1 MPTILA
7 IESSC
12 DETAVAI
19 LRGPASGCEG
29 DMEILASEISSQIPL
44 HQIYGGVVPEIASR
58 QHALTLQP
66 LILQAL
72 RHAGCE
78 LKDIDA
84 FAATAG
90 PGLASSLLIGNTT
103 AKALALAARKSYI
116 AVNHLEGHL
125 LSPFVKTREV
135 PPHVSLIISGGHT
148 LLTHVRDA
156 GVYTRIGGT
165 LDDAAGEAF
174 DKVAKMLNLPY
185 PGGPQIETL
194 ARRGRIDAFQF
205 PRALI
210 QEANFDFSFS
220 GLKTSVLYQLASLTD
235 LDAAL
240 PDLCASFQQA
250 VIDVLWLKSL
260 RALKQTGLQHL
271 ALSGGVSMNQ
281 SLRQFIAYHA
291 KKHGIEL
298 HLAEPTL
305 CTDNAAMI
313 AFAALL
319 RYRKKLTNALDS
331 TIDPN
336 LSLFA

>member
-19 LRGPASGCEG
+19 LREHGGSNEPIVS
-29 DMEILASEISSQIPL
+29 ILASEISSQIPL

-58 QHALTLQP
+58 QHALILQP
-66 LILQAL
+66 LIRQAL
-72 RHAGCE
+72 EQADVS
-78 LKDIDA
+78 LADIDA

-103 AKALALAARKSYI
+103 AKALALASGKKYI

-125 LSPFVKTREV
+125 LSPFVHSHEV
-135 PPHVSLIISGGHT
+135 PAHVSLIISGGHT
-148 LLTHVRDA
+148 MLILVRDA
-156 GVYTRIGGT
+156 GNYEKLGGT

-185 PGGPQIETL
+185 PGGPQIEKL
-194 ARRGRIDAFQF
+194 ARSGRTDAYQF
-205 PRALI
+205 PRALLH
-210 QEANFDFSFS
+210 ESHFDFSFS
-220 GLKTSVLYQLASLTD
+220 GLKTSVLYQIAAIND

-240 PDLCASFQQA
+240 PNLCASFQQA
-250 VIDVLWLKSL
+250 VVDVLWQKSL
-260 RALKQTGLQHL
+260 RALKQTGIRHL
-271 ALSGGVSMNQ
+271 AISGGVSMNQ
-281 SLRQFIAYHA
+281 CLREYFTSHA
-291 KKHGIEL
+291 QPHGIQL
-298 HLAEPTL
+298 SLAAPEL

-313 AFAALL
+313 GFAAML
-319 RYRKKLTNALDS
+319 RLRKQLTSSLDS